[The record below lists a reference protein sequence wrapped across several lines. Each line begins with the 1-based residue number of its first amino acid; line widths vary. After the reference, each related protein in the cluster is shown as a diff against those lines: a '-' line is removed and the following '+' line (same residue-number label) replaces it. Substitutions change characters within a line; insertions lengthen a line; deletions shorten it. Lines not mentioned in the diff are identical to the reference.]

1 MKTILTWA
9 FAFAALI
16 GSSAS
21 ASAACDNI
29 QTILDN
35 AYPSAGKAATGIEID
50 GGYKQSIDP
59 GVVACQIWSS
69 RPDLTLLAIPR
80 LEAHPAADDETRGDI
95 EVIVAETKS
104 GQIVARH
111 LEKGAAFSDAIAF
124 GSVDLDT
131 GRYDIKPGLR
141 AFGFRA
147 RYSHNSSA
155 FPFNETVLWLYALED
170 KRIVPVLEGLTVET
184 GRGEND
190 QNCTGHFDTTLST
203 VTMGK
208 ADSAGYRTL
217 VIDQST
223 RIETT
228 RPGTEDCSSVTKDA
242 GHKRYVLRYGAP
254 HYGAFDG
261 KGNFKDAS
269 YADLFSPLLS
279 DR

>member
-1 MKTILTWA
+1 MNTILAYA
-9 FAFAALI
+9 FAIAAVM
-16 GSSAS
+16 GSSTS
-21 ASAACDNI
+21 ASAACANI
-29 QTILDN
+29 QAIIDN
-35 AYPSAGKAATGIEID
+35 AYPSANKTATGIEISGD
-50 GGYKQSIDP
+50 YKQSIDP
-59 GVVACQIWSS
+59 ATVACRLWSS

-104 GQIVARH
+104 GQIVARY

-124 GSVDLDT
+124 DSVDLDT
-131 GRYDIKPGLR
+131 GRYDIQADLR

-155 FPFNETVLWLYALED
+155 FPFNETVLWLYALKD
-170 KRIVPVLEGLTVET
+170 KTIMPVLEGLTVEI

-203 VTMGK
+203 ITMGQ
-208 ADSAGYRTL
+208 ADSRGYRPL

-228 RPGTEDCSSVTKDA
+228 KPGTEDCSSVTTDA
-242 GHKRYVLRYGAP
+242 GHKRYILRYGDP

-261 KGNFKDAS
+261 KGTFKDAS
-269 YADLFSPLLS
+269 YADLFSPILS